1 MDSVELPGMSLN
13 PLLQL
18 GLIFAA
24 QLRAKVAPSPI
35 NFAPVP
41 VHPLIEFALWDF
53 LFWRRNSFSAECRG
67 AYTAYMAYMY

>member
-41 VHPLIEFALWDF
+41 VHPLIEFAL
-53 LFWRRNSFSAECRG
+53 
-67 AYTAYMAYMY
+67 